1 MSYHVGQFETMM
13 LPDQSGQTA
22 LPVPASTPAPA
33 PAAKASMVP
42 KLLLGGAAL
51 IALASLV
58 KK

>member
-22 LPVPASTPAPA
+22 LPVPAPAPA